1 MGELVSSVSW
11 IFVSTLALFALLD
24 WLASTVIKKQIFEY
38 VTAASGSINT
48 LPSIAGKLF
57 EGIFG
62 ARHISL
68 RCLLSSVI
76 ASIISI
82 TVMYVGRII
91 LFLLIYRN
99 DPHFSEEYAQYI
111 WSELTYP
118 FREEV
123 RVSFLVSMFAN
134 FILDYLSLFKTRMIL
149 RYLLRNDFSFLRSA
163 ALILLDFAFSFVL
176 FQMWS
181 VVLYFVSL
189 FVTFGTGQMFLPAG
203 DARIF
208 MSAVVEILIML
219 DFLTNPGYPK
229 GTFLNWITHSHA
241 IPVILSATLVP
252 LYITSVFFYA
262 SIMPS
267 IWLWLFLLAGLI
279 SRGIAPLYPSALYA
293 LNFEQTPLRIIGF
306 ILAIFLSLAWVVFL
320 IVVIIYFEGVLW
332 FLSSWPR

>member
-1 MGELVSSVSW
+1 MGALVSSVSW
-11 IFVSTLALFALLD
+11 IFGSILALFALLD
-24 WLASTVIKKQIFEY
+24 WLASPTIKKQIFEY
-38 VTAASGSINT
+38 VSNASGTINT

-91 LFLLIYRN
+91 LFLLIYKN
-99 DPHFSEEYAQYI
+99 DPHFSEEYARYI
-111 WSELTYP
+111 WSELAFP

-123 RVSFLVSMFAN
+123 RVSFLVSIFAN
-134 FILDYLSLFKTRMIL
+134 FILDYINLFKTRVIL
-149 RYLLRNDFSFLRSA
+149 KYLLRKDFSFARSA
-163 ALILLDFAFSFVL
+163 AVILCDFVFSFLL
-176 FQMWS
+176 FQTWS

-189 FVTFGTGQMFLPAG
+189 FVTFGSGRMFLPAG

-208 MSAVVEILIML
+208 VSAVVEILIML
-219 DFLTNPGYPK
+219 SFLTPGHAK
-229 GTFLNWITHSHA
+229 GTFVNWITHSHA
-241 IPVILSATLVP
+241 IPVILAATLLP

-279 SRGIAPLYPSALYA
+279 SRSIAPLYPRALYA
-293 LNFEQTPLRIIGF
+293 LNFEQTPLRTIGF
-306 ILAIFLSLAWVVFL
+306 ILAIFLSFAWVVFL
-320 IVVIIYFEGVLW
+320 VVVILYFEGVLW
-332 FLSSWPR
+332 FLSSWPGG